1 MRIDLERLKAMRA
14 ESRTLPEIAEALSCS
29 ESTVLRYVK
38 RLGLARAKAG
48 SRPGSEYNENPKR
61 WALAMAR

>member
-1 MRIDLERLKAMRA
+1 MRIDIERLKAMRS
-14 ESRTLPEIAEALSCS
+14 ERRTLPEIAQEMGCS

-48 SRPGSEYNENPKR
+48 SRPGSEYNENPER
-61 WALAMAR
+61 WARAMEW